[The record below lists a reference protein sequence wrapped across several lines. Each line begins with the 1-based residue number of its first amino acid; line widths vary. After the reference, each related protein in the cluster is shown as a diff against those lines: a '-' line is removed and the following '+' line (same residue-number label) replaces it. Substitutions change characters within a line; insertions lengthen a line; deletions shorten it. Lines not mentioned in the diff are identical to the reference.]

1 MKWYESLIKKIED
14 NGNNVFIYDLES
26 LLDDKNFYKDLSQ
39 KYEIFRYDG
48 DSDYYR
54 FKNFNSTK
62 SKLMFS
68 NEIVKRSFT
77 ENAFKISSSDVF
89 TNLDC
94 NILRNMDVKY
104 FQRLFN
110 YCEESKAN
118 NFTISRENTLN
129 IIFQSIWGINLSLLF
144 NPTENLRVC
153 LEYLIDKID
162 LDDFIIEKISNNLKI
177 DFKELSNDESKI
189 HDFIE
194 NLILNYISENPFK
207 HEFDLSNTYIQ
218 YYLTKYD
225 LKSQKVSD
233 KLDDKTLAKYPWLIK
248 FKLKSDSKEEII
260 RKINSEILEFEMYY
274 EKIYADDV
282 LDLNDWDDIFNLSKK
297 FAKIIYEIQI
307 NDLKLI
313 DFNIS
318 EYYDKTKILFKSIL
332 EENIYEQL
340 FNYPYNKKPYTV
352 DRILDYI
359 NYNYNEEPIALIVM
373 DGMSYDEWFI
383 LKEYLNDFEIK
394 ELESFS
400 ILPSITSFSRTSIFT
415 GKTPNRFLTEEHKIK
430 YNAEQKGFENYFMN
444 KDILQKDILFGRVD
458 LNNNVIKVGSEVS
471 EFNHLKEYKA
481 LGLICNLFDDESH
494 NINVFGE
501 NKSNLY
507 KNIKSAI
514 DSSNLIKLFKNLKEY
529 GYTIILTADHGNIY
543 CEGNGIKSNKMLE
556 FERKSS
562 RCLIFDEELFADKI
576 VQENP
581 QECFKYQYNNLS
593 NDLYLVFSFDGCF
606 DNKAA
611 ITHGSI
617 SCEECIVPVV
627 ILK

>member
-14 NGNNVFIYDLES
+14 NGNAVFIYDLES

-39 KYEIFRYDG
+39 KYEIFRYEN

-54 FKNFNSTK
+54 FKNFDSAK
-62 SKLMFS
+62 SKLMYS

-77 ENAFKISSSDVF
+77 EDAFKISSSDVF

-94 NILRNMDVKY
+94 NILKNMDVKY

-144 NPTENLRVC
+144 NPTENLRVG

-162 LDDFIIEKISNNLKI
+162 LDDFIVEKISNNLEI
-177 DFKELSNDESKI
+177 DFKELSKDENKI
-189 HDFIE
+189 HEFIE
-194 NLILNYISENPFK
+194 NLILNYISENQFK

-233 KLDDKTLAKYPWLIK
+233 NLDDKTLTKYPWLIK

-297 FAKIIYEIQI
+297 FAKLIYEIQI
-307 NDLKLI
+307 NDLKLD
-313 DFNIS
+313 DFNIL

-383 LKEYLNDFEIK
+383 LKDYLNDFEIK

-415 GKTPNRFLTEEHKIK
+415 GKTPNRFLTDDHKIK
-430 YNAEQKGFENYFMN
+430 YNAEQKGFENYFLN
-444 KDILQKDILFGRVD
+444 KDILKKDILFGRVD
-458 LNNNVIKVGSEVS
+458 LNNNVIKVGNEAS

-514 DSSNLIKLFKNLKEY
+514 DSSNLIKLLKNLKEY

-593 NDLYLVFSFDGCF
+593 QELYLVFAIDGCF
-606 DNKAA
+606 DSKAA

-617 SCEECIVPVV
+617 SSEECIVPVV